1 LQARLLYYA
10 KIEAVMPANLP
21 PQYFEAEK
29 RFREAKSSEEK
40 IEALEIML
48 AIMPKHKGTDHLQ
61 ADLRRRISK
70 LNEESERMLATSRA
84 SFYIR
89 KEGAG
94 QVALVGLANVGKSQ
108 LLEMLTDATPEVGDY
123 PFTTK
128 SPTVGMMKFEN
139 IQIQVVDTPA
149 VNGREARTWVNNI
162 ARNADLLALVVDL
175 SNKPVEQVKATL
187 QALEG
192 MGIIPDT
199 DVVDESTIGRCQ
211 KKIVIVGN
219 KRDMENT
226 SASAEQLRSRYGSR
240 FPIAISSAIDSDSLA
255 ELEKMLFKGLDI
267 IRIHTK
273 TPGKKPDL
281 NDPMIMK
288 AGSTAREAAE
298 AVHKEF
304 KAKLK
309 YAVVWGSGK
318 FDGQRVSQEHILQ
331 DNDIVELHI

>member
-1 LQARLLYYA
+1 
-10 KIEAVMPANLP
+10 MPANLP
-21 PQYFEAEK
+21 PQYFEAER
-29 RFREAKSSEEK
+29 RFREAKSPDEK
-40 IEALEIML
+40 IEALEAML

-70 LNEESERMLATSRA
+70 LNEESERRLATSRA

-94 QVALVGLANVGKSQ
+94 QTALVGLTNVGKSQ
-108 LLEMLTDATPEVGDY
+108 LLEMLTDATPEIGDY

-128 SPTVGMMKFEN
+128 SPAVGMMRFEN
-139 IQIQVVDTPA
+139 IQIQLVDTPA
-149 VNGREARTWVNNI
+149 VNDREARPWVNNI
-162 ARNADLLALVVDL
+162 ARNADLLSLVVDL

-187 QALEG
+187 QALESV
-192 MGIIPDT
+192 GIIPET
-199 DVVDESTIGRCQ
+199 DVVDESTIGRRQ

-219 KRDMENT
+219 KKDLENT
-226 SASAEQLRSRYGSR
+226 DASAEQLKLHYGSR
-240 FPIAISSAIDSDSLA
+240 FPIAITSAIDSGSLQ
-255 ELEKMLFKGLDI
+255 ELKKMLFKGLDI

-273 TPGKKPDL
+273 TPGKKPNL
-281 NDPMIMK
+281 SDPMIMK
-288 AGSTAREAAE
+288 AGSTAKEAAE

-304 KAKLK
+304 KTKLK

-318 FDGQRVSQEHILQ
+318 FNGQRVSQEHILQ